1 MIVLAHLT
9 RERDAGTTTSGWL
22 IRIVQDDRPRDTVAE
37 VIEPAQLVQ
46 DGPEADRSRGK
57 LIFIFGFSRLSTN
70 LPNFPIVVTTVVASH
85 YVARQRFSCPC
96 VKTKEQ
102 ESRRV
107 TFEHSLPAQM
117 MAIDGTLASFV

>member
-1 MIVLAHLT
+1 VIVLAHLT

-57 LIFIFGFSRLSTN
+57 LIFIFGFSRLDS
-70 LPNFPIVVTTVVASH
+70 P
-85 YVARQRFSCPC
+85 
-96 VKTKEQ
+96 
-102 ESRRV
+102 
-107 TFEHSLPAQM
+107 
-117 MAIDGTLASFV
+117 